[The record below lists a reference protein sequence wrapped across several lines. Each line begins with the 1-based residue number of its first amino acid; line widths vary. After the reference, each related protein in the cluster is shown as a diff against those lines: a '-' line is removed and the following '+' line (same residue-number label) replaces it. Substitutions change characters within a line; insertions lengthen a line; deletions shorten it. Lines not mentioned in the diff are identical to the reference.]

1 MITGAEFPREAR
13 LLQPDD
19 FLRAMKTR
27 AQRGRFL
34 WVYRRDANAVAQSA
48 ATGSKAL
55 GGSAANPPRAT
66 GAPPNRPQLGLMIGK
81 KNARTSVLRNAIKRR
96 LREQFRVRQAVLPTQ
111 QYVVRLSSVVKL
123 ADVPAVIG
131 EWTAAL
137 DRDVSKRRSQ
147 QPRPASV
154 VTP

>member
-1 MITGAEFPREAR
+1 VITGAEFPREAR

-34 WVYRRDANAVAQSA
+34 WVYRRNADLVVDAMLKAQASGA
-48 ATGSKAL
+48 A
-55 GGSAANPPRAT
+55 
-66 GAPPNRPQLGLMIGK
+66 PNRPQLGLMIGK
-81 KNARTSVLRNAIKRR
+81 KNARTSVLRNAVKRR
-96 LREQFRVRQAVLPTQ
+96 LREQFRVRQSGLPIQ
-111 QYVVRLSSVVKL
+111 QYVVRLSSSIKL

-137 DRDVSKRRSQ
+137 DRDMSKRRSQ
-147 QPRPASV
+147 PLAV
-154 VTP
+154 AAT

>member
-34 WVYRRDANAVAQSA
+34 WVYRRDAASN
-48 ATGSKAL
+48 L
-55 GGSAANPPRAT
+55 GVLPTASTAGTA
-66 GAPPNRPQLGLMIGK
+66 PNRPQLGLMIGK
-81 KNARTSVLRNAIKRR
+81 KNARTSVLRNAVKRR
-96 LREQFRVRQAVLPTQ
+96 LREQFRLRQTGLPIQ
-111 QYVVRLSSVVKL
+111 QYVVRLSSSIKL

-147 QPRPASV
+147 PSVSVPA
-154 VTP
+154 